1 MFGPFA
7 VHTADGTEVTPSA
20 RKERALLA
28 YCLLSDHDSLE
39 RDHLAGLLWGDRAEE
54 QARSSLRQAI
64 YDLRQFA
71 SPEAGLLSADRSHL
85 FVNSANAVTDL
96 QQLEAACG
104 DGDPIAALQLIGAR
118 LHDLLADLDGI
129 DEAFDDW
136 LAVERN
142 RRRDERRQRLLD
154 LARRCLGDGEPDHAR
169 ELALHLLAADG
180 LDEAAARL
188 AMEAS
193 HRSGDRDMLRRVFA
207 RHEQALRSELGVA
220 PPEDLAALYRRL
232 SHTNFG
238 AAGHQLGPHRA
249 SKRQDESGQED
260 LPRPTPTNRRR
271 MWAGLT
277 VAVLGLL
284 AATGIALWPAR
295 SPSLRVEVTT
305 LQPAGGAEANVFAR
319 TLQDNITDALA
330 QSGVETV
337 TRAPRG
343 LLSSVR
349 KPDVVLKGSVVEMA
363 GQLEVHLFLEDVDS
377 GLTLWSD
384 QFDRRTASSD
394 LLADQAAAAAGE
406 AVYTILE
413 ADEQKGFSLDPEVLA
428 LFIRGE
434 QFVKSP
440 QLLHEGTPRDIFEQV
455 VARAPDFAGG
465 HGILAMALVN
475 EARIGEPAQR
485 PVWLRRAA
493 READAAIGIDPYAAG
508 AGYDAHF
515 LIGRV
520 SQPRDIVHA
529 EHWLSE
535 GLRNAPEFPFLSMRE
550 CRMLTETGR
559 GMDAR
564 PYCQRALA
572 LRPMA
577 GPIGYTYALALS
589 ISGAQKSAEDA
600 IERAARYNPDHIMTR
615 RVRLEMAAFGGHPA
629 RALALLDNP
638 DTQPLNLDETSVA
651 AMRGYLHARQT
662 GRHVESAAAAVRQ
675 ATVTDGLD
683 VYYAVEALAA
693 LGDLDGAYAV
703 MRLPKLEGL
712 LFSMGTSF
720 LFEPWT
726 APMRADPRFW
736 PMMADLG
743 IAQSWAAHD
752 KWPDFCGKE
761 IALAVCKA
769 ETARALSAPP
779 DRSNGA

>member
-7 VHTADGTEVTPSA
+7 VHTVDGINVTPSA

-28 YCLLSDHDSLE
+28 YCLLCDHYSLE

-71 SPEAGLLSADRSHL
+71 SPGANLLSADRNHL
-85 FVNSANAVTDL
+85 FVNPSNAVTDI
-96 QQLEAACG
+96 QQLDIACAEG
-104 DGDPIAALQLIGAR
+104 DSVAALQLVGAR
-118 LHDLLADLDGI
+118 PQDLLTDLDGI

-136 LAVERN
+136 LAVERS
-142 RRRDERRQRLLD
+142 RRRDERRQRLLE
-154 LARRCLGDGEPDHAR
+154 LARGSLSDGDVDVAR
-169 ELALHLLAADG
+169 ELALALLAADG

-193 HRSGDRDMLRRVFA
+193 HRRGDRDMLRRVFA
-207 RHEQALRSELGVA
+207 RHEEALSRELGVP

-232 SHTNFG
+232 SGMHVGDN
-238 AAGHQLGPHRA
+238 AHQLGLDGPSQPTLA
-249 SKRQDESGQED
+249 SPPEAQTGH
-260 LPRPTPTNRRR
+260 PRPMDRKRRGV
-271 MWAGLT
+271 WASA
-277 VAVLGLL
+277 VAVAILL
-284 AATGIALWPAR
+284 MAATSVWLRPVPP
-295 SPSLRVEVTT
+295 SPSLRIEVMP
-305 LQPAGGAEANVFAR
+305 LQSAGGDDAPVFAR
-319 TLQDNITDALA
+319 TLQDNVTDVLA

-337 TRAPRG
+337 AGAPRRKSD
-343 LLSSVR
+343 LLLR
-349 KPDVVLKGSVVEMA
+349 GSVVETQ
-363 GQLEVHLFLEDVDS
+363 GRRLEVHLFLEDVDS

-384 QFDRRTASSD
+384 QFERRTTSSD
-394 LLADQAAAAAGE
+394 LLADQAAAAAAE
-406 AVYTILE
+406 TIYTIIE
-413 ADEQKGFSLDPEVLA
+413 AREQKGLSLDPEILA

-455 VARAPDFAGG
+455 VARAPNFAGG
-465 HGILAMALVN
+465 HAILAMALVN

-485 PVWLRRAA
+485 PAWLARAA
-493 READAAIGIDPYAAG
+493 READAAIRIDPYAAG

-520 SQPRDIVHA
+520 GQPRDIVHA
-529 EHWLSE
+529 EPWLSE
-535 GLRNAPEFPFLSMRE
+535 GLRRAPEFPFLSMRE

-577 GPIGYTYALALS
+577 GPIGYTYGLALS

-600 IERAARYNPDHIMTR
+600 VARAFRYNPDHAMTR
-615 RVRLEMAAFGGHPA
+615 RSQLEMAAFGGHPE
-629 RALALLDNP
+629 RAMQLLDNP
-638 DTQPLNLDETSVA
+638 DTQPLNLDETSA
-651 AMRGYLHARQT
+651 AALRGYLRARLT
-662 GRHVESAAAAVRQ
+662 GRNAESAAAAVRQ

-683 VYYAVEALAA
+683 VYYAVEALTA
-693 LGDLDGAYAV
+693 LRDLDGAYAV
-703 MRLPKLEGL
+703 MRLPKLESL

-726 APMRADPRFW
+726 APLRADPRFW

-743 IAQSWAAHD
+743 IAQFWAAHD
-752 KWPDFCGKE
+752 KWPDFCGRE
-761 IALAVCKA
+761 MALKVCKTQ
-769 ETARALSAPP
+769 TARVLSAREHGA
-779 DRSNGA
+779 RS